1 MLLRFR
7 GRHAWLHLQ
16 LPKETETALVMGFL
30 SAVLHSFTRAARRV
44 KVGTRVV
51 THPRTMW
58 HLWEWSP
65 GAVTWVFCVEPLVV
79 VWIAVETVH
88 VRWHSAD
95 LVRFVVFLACALAH
109 AIGTRVSE
117 ERRRGAHGNGT
128 HVDQTSIWFFS
139 AALVLPVPLTVLLI
153 LVVRTQR
160 WLIARK
166 PFYKYLHTNA
176 AICLSALG
184 VHAVTTGTPLREW
197 LTGQRALPAGPAEM
211 LGAAGALAAAVAAY
225 FVAQAVLVGAARGLG
240 SRRWDVVDMLG
251 TPRDNIEIG
260 YALLLASCAAV
271 LQALSLPLLVAMV
284 PIAVYSTRIAR
295 RVGELE
301 DLTQR
306 LMVDATHDVLTG
318 LPNRR
323 GFTEAAEQQLARAGR
338 SGLPATLLLLDLDHF
353 KRVNDTMGHLVGDQV
368 LVAFAGAVRDSTR
381 QGDLLCRWGGEEVA
395 VLLPDTSRD
404 NAVIV
409 AERIRAT
416 VEAMRIPVTK
426 AAGGDTVILGD
437 PTDGCTVSIGVAAF
451 PEHGATLLDVARMAD
466 DALYQAKRSGRNSV
480 HVTRLTAVQYAERS
494 RPAGR

>member
-1 MLLRFR
+1 M
-7 GRHAWLHLQ
+7 
-16 LPKETETALVMGFL
+16 KETGTALVMGSVF
-30 SAVLHSFTRAARRV
+30 AVSHSFARAVRRV
-44 KVGTRVV
+44 ELGARVV
-51 THPRTMW
+51 THPRAMW
-58 HLWEWSP
+58 HLWEWSR
-65 GAVTWVFCVEPLVV
+65 GAVAWVLCIEPLVLA
-79 VWIAVETVH
+79 WIAVETAQ
-88 VRWHSAD
+88 VRWHGAD
-95 LVRFVVFLACALAH
+95 FARFGVLLACALAH

-153 LVVRTQR
+153 LVVRTHR
-160 WLIARK
+160 WFIARK

-184 VHAVTTGTPLREW
+184 VHAVTSGTPLREW
-197 LTGQRALPAGPAEM
+197 LTGQRPLPVGPAEM

-240 SRRWDVVDMLG
+240 SRRWDLVDMLG
-251 TPRDNIEIG
+251 TPRDNVEIG

-271 LQALSLPLLVAMV
+271 LEALSLPLLIAMV
-284 PIAVYSTRIAR
+284 PIAVYSTRSAQ

-301 DLTQR
+301 ELNRR

-323 GFTEAAEQQLARAGR
+323 GFSEAAEQQLARAGR
-338 SGLPATLLLLDLDHF
+338 SGLPTTLLLLDLDHF

-395 VLLPDTSRD
+395 VLLPDTGCD

-409 AERIRAT
+409 AERIRVT

-426 AAGGDTVILGD
+426 AAGGDTVILGV
-437 PTDGCTVSIGVAAF
+437 PSDGCTVSIGVAAF
-451 PEHGATLLDVARMAD
+451 PEHGATLVEVATMAD
-466 DALYQAKRSGRNSV
+466 EALYQSKRDGRNRV
-480 HVTRLTAVQYAERS
+480 HVARS
-494 RPAGR
+494 RRADSLRP